1 MISWSEN
8 RERTKSFSSSHLLEK
23 LELINGLLRMLANDE
38 DLHDDLQLPQVQ
50 IALKHFTGR
59 YFNLSHQF
67 PSVKE
72 TCNYNN
78 SSKGENRLPPDVAI
92 KLNNDRRIAYVLNH

>member
-8 RERTKSFSSSHLLEK
+8 RERTKSFSSSQLLEK

-50 IALKHFTGR
+50 IALKHFTGILIYPTNQR
-59 YFNLSHQF
+59 NM
-67 PSVKE
+67 
-72 TCNYNN
+72 
-78 SSKGENRLPPDVAI
+78 
-92 KLNNDRRIAYVLNH
+92 